1 MRFMWATFACV
12 AILLQITTKRDGFT
26 ASNHNWHNY
35 NHHENFIIVKLW
47 YICLFLWWYI
57 LLMKSK
63 IKNDKFRF
71 LMDRFNGTILSFYKI
86 CKMRKKKKRIFTVWY
101 VAWCIC
107 YCEQHFSGIN
117 AGYPMWPWPRTSREN
132 FTPRP
137 RSLSPTDTMRQ
148 QSGKGFLRIK
158 KN

>member
-1 MRFMWATFACV
+1 
-12 AILLQITTKRDGFT
+12 
-26 ASNHNWHNY
+26 
-35 NHHENFIIVKLW
+35 
-47 YICLFLWWYI
+47 
-57 LLMKSK
+57 
-63 IKNDKFRF
+63 
-71 LMDRFNGTILSFYKI
+71 MDRFNGTIFSFYKI
-86 CKMRKKKKRIFTVWY
+86 CKMRKRKRIFTVWY
-101 VAWCIC
+101 VTWCIC

-158 KN
+158 KKLNQAVSFRKPFVDQCRTLLSLSLQNRCIFSLSHFLSLWNRKISLPIHKHVS

>member
-1 MRFMWATFACV
+1 MV
-12 AILLQITTKRDGFT
+12 LLHQIIID
-26 ASNHNWHNY
+26 NNY

-86 CKMRKKKKRIFTVWY
+86 CKMRKKKKKRIFTVWY

>member
-1 MRFMWATFACV
+1 MV
-12 AILLQITTKRDGFT
+12 LLHQIIID
-26 ASNHNWHNY
+26 NNY

-86 CKMRKKKKRIFTVWY
+86 CKMRKKKKKKKDIH
-101 VAWCIC
+101 CKIC
-107 YCEQHFSGIN
+107 CMMYLLLWATFFRDKCWLPN
-117 AGYPMWPWPRTSREN
+117 VTLTSYIQRELHPKAPVPIPHRYN
-132 FTPRP
+132 ETTIR
-137 RSLSPTDTMRQ
+137 
-148 QSGKGFLRIK
+148 
-158 KN
+158 